1 MTERVTVFFKEN
13 KCIPIP
19 KIERVPKLR
28 SMRNV
33 WVVCFPIP
41 KIERVPKPKVSKP
54 SSSTSFPIPK
64 IERVPKHGP

>member
-1 MTERVTVFFKEN
+1 
-13 KCIPIP
+13 
-19 KIERVPKLR
+19 
-28 SMRNV
+28 MRNV